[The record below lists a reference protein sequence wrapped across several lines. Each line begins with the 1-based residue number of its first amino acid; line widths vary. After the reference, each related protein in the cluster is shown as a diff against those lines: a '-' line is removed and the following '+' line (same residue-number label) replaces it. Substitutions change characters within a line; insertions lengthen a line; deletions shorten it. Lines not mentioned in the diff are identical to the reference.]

1 MTNLK
6 RVVLLL
12 PLFIV
17 WVVAASAGLFYFGNQ
32 HYGQFAGDTDW
43 HHSAA
48 AEFHLSALN
57 VDVSPGIQVV
67 HVRQPTCVCNSRA
80 EDHIALFASDYQVPV
95 IAQHQRKLA
104 DIAAAGFMLPA
115 SPAVLIFD
123 NGLLIYAGPYA
134 TGPLCSVSDSL
145 IAPILLK
152 DVQLPGL
159 WLNGEVKACRCLSE
173 YSLLTKVAE

>member
-1 MTNLK
+1 MTNRQ

-17 WVVAASAGLFYFGNQ
+17 WVVAASAGLYYFGNQ
-32 HYGQFAGDTDW
+32 HYGQFSGDTDW
-43 HHSAA
+43 RNSAA
-48 AEFHLSALN
+48 ADFNLSALN

-67 HVRQPTCVCNSRA
+67 HVQQPTCICNSRA

-95 IAQHQRKLA
+95 SAQYRRQLA
-104 DIAAAGFMLPA
+104 DIAVAGFVLPA
-115 SPAVLIFD
+115 SPAVLIFN
-123 NGLLIYAGPYA
+123 NGRLVYAGPYA

-152 DVQLPGL
+152 KVRLPGL
-159 WLNGEVKACRCLSE
+159 WLNGEAKACRCL
-173 YSLLTKVAE
+173 LAEE